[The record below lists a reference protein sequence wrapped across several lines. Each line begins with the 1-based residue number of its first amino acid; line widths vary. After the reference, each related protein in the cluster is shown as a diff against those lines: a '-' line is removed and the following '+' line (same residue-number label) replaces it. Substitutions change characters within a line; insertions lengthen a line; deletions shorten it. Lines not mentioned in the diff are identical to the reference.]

1 MSFFSAAYV
10 FTKSVILIVVFSAQ
24 HTLFTKS
31 VILIVVFGTLFT
43 KSVNK
48 KSHGP

>member
-1 MSFFSAAYV
+1 MIFSAE
-10 FTKSVILIVVFSAQ
+10 
-24 HTLFTKS
+24 HMLFTKS
-31 VILIVVFGTLFT
+31 VMLIIIFGMLFT